1 MSLST
6 LDSAAPARAR
16 VLAPLELPKVGK
28 ALHWISALLL
38 LALFVSGIV
47 MTQLGS
53 GKLADTIFSA
63 HKLVGVCAL
72 ALLVVRIVYRMQA
85 RLRRRWPSRNGGR
98 MVHGA
103 LYLVAIL
110 TPLLGWAGISDFG
123 ARTTLFGITLP
134 SIWPEGLGYDSW
146 LFNAHAYAAFGLIA
160 LVVLHIAIALQDFI
174 MRGEAGMARP
184 NAGSSAE

>member
-6 LDSAAPARAR
+6 LDSAASARAR

-123 ARTTLFGITLP
+123 ARTTPVRHHPAVDLARGP
-134 SIWPEGLGYDSW
+134 GYDSW

-184 NAGSSAE
+184 NAESSAE